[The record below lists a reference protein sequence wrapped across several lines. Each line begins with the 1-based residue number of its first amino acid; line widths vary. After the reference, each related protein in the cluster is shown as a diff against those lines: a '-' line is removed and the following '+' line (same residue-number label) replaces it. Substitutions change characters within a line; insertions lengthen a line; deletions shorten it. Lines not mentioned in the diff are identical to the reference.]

1 MLKLTS
7 LASMTLL
14 PLTVSFAMVL
24 TSSPLHA
31 ASSVLIWPI
40 DPVINSHE
48 KATALWLEN
57 KDSQPIYMQ
66 IRVLGWQQKAG
77 QEDYSNQS
85 AIIASPPV
93 ATILPGKRQLIRLI
107 KNTPVPAGQEQAFR
121 VLIDEIPRKDP
132 NEDAP
137 MPSLNMGLIFQ
148 MRYSIPLFIYG
159 EGLKSEDANNPATF
173 FPLNLGYKFIQDN
186 GKTWLAIRNQGQTH
200 ARISHVSLQNKNIN
214 SGLMGYV
221 LPGNEMRFQVPASAS
236 GGQLTA
242 LVNSHPKPIVIPHQ

>member
-1 MLKLTS
+1 MIKLTS
-7 LASMTLL
+7 LASIVL
-14 PLTVSFAMVL
+14 FATAL
-24 TSSPLHA
+24 ASSPLHA

-40 DPVINSHE
+40 DPVINSEE

-57 KDSQPIYMQ
+57 KDSQPVYMQ
-66 IRVLGWQQKAG
+66 IRVLSWQQKAG

-107 KNTPVPAGQEQAFR
+107 KNTSVPAGQEQAFR

-137 MPSLNMGLIFQ
+137 MPSLAMGLKFQ

-159 EGLKSEDANNPATF
+159 AGLKSEDVNNPATF
-173 FPLNLGYKFIQDN
+173 FPLNLSYKLIQDN
-186 GKTWLAIRNQGQTH
+186 GKSWLAIRNQGQTH
-200 ARISHVSLQNKNIN
+200 ARISRVSLYNKNIN

-242 LVNSHPKPIVIPHQ
+242 LVNSHSKPIVIPHQ

>member
-1 MLKLTS
+1 MIKLTS
-7 LASMTLL
+7 LASIVL
-14 PLTVSFAMVL
+14 FATAL
-24 TSSPLHA
+24 ASSPLNA

-40 DPVINSHE
+40 DPVINSDE

-57 KDSQPIYMQ
+57 KDSQPVYMQ

-107 KNTPVPAGQEQAFR
+107 KNTSVPAGQEQAFR

-137 MPSLNMGLIFQ
+137 MPSLAMGLKFQ

-159 EGLKSEDANNPATF
+159 AGLKSEDANNPATF
-173 FPLNLGYKFIQDN
+173 FPLNLSYKLIQDN
-186 GKTWLAIRNQGQTH
+186 GKSWLAIRNQGQTH
-200 ARISHVSLQNKNIN
+200 ARISRVSLYNKNIN

-242 LVNSHPKPIVIPHQ
+242 LVNSHSKPIVIPHQ

>member
-1 MLKLTS
+1 MIKLTS
-7 LASMTLL
+7 LASIVL
-14 PLTVSFAMVL
+14 FATAL
-24 TSSPLHA
+24 ASSPLHA

-40 DPVINSHE
+40 DPVINSDE

-57 KDSQPIYMQ
+57 KDSQPVYMQ

-107 KNTPVPAGQEQAFR
+107 KNTSVPAGQEQAFR

-137 MPSLNMGLIFQ
+137 MPSLAMGLKFQ

-159 EGLKSEDANNPATF
+159 AGLKSEDANNPATF
-173 FPLNLGYKFIQDN
+173 FPLNLSYKLIQDN
-186 GKTWLAIRNQGQTH
+186 GKSWLAIRNQRQTH
-200 ARISHVSLQNKNIN
+200 ARISRVSLYNKNIN

-242 LVNSHPKPIVIPHQ
+242 LVNSHSKPIVIPHQ

>member
-1 MLKLTS
+1 MIKLTS
-7 LASMTLL
+7 LSSVVLFATTLAS
-14 PLTVSFAMVL
+14 
-24 TSSPLHA
+24 SSLYA

-57 KDSQPIYMQ
+57 KDSQPVYMQ

-77 QEDYSNQS
+77 QEDYSHQS
-85 AIIASPPV
+85 AILASPPV

-107 KNTPVPAGQEQAFR
+107 KNTQVPAGQEQAFR

-137 MPSLNMGLIFQ
+137 MPDLNMGLKFQ

-173 FPLNLGYKFIQDN
+173 FPLSLGYKLIQDN

-200 ARISHVSLQNKNIN
+200 ARISRVSLQNKNMN

-221 LPGNEMRFQVPASAS
+221 LPGNEMRFLIPASAS
-236 GGQLTA
+236 MGPLTA
-242 LVNSHPKPIVIPHQ
+242 LVNSNPKPIVIPHQ